1 MAHPYEDNTIVN
13 LRIWRQTTQERP
25 FTTKMF
31 GEALC
36 AIYMVDVAR
45 DPKQT
50 KAKVANVNQILD
62 KECGDDGIVRILVGN
77 KSDLGRDRQL
87 SKEQGVQL
95 QARYK
100 MDRYIDTSAK

>member
-1 MAHPYEDNTIVN
+1 MGLEQWEWESESFGWQLYDIWWEDI
-13 LRIWRQTTQERP
+13 ISEA
-25 FTTKMF
+25 
-31 GEALC
+31 GEEWE
-36 AIYMVDVAR
+36 
-45 DPKQT
+45 KQT
-50 KAKVANVNQILD
+50 KAKVADANQMLD

-100 MDRYIDTSAK
+100 MNRYIDASAK